1 MDRVSINHDHLDLAS
16 YGIFVYKLPYA
27 QSGTRN
33 SVVKESIVGNSYR
46 FPEKVKNLDSWAS
59 NDIKSFTVSN
69 NNRDDDYRESS
80 NISIKIDLGLM
91 KIKYLLNFPLH
102 LKILRKKIF
111 YNWKKVH
118 IFSQIRESYKIID
131 VITDAET
138 AFLFCPVIGFKNS
151 MSSVYII
158 DSDLDANLDDVETR
172 SNMVIRST
180 MSEGN
185 IGYARSIR
193 TNISSVKKALSQIN
207 TPLINPIIAVNSKTH
222 VSKVICE
229 SGMMKKA
236 RTIMVV
242 EPDNNEL
249 LSIINKK
256 DFPNHIELDKIHL
269 YSKDKFEISK
279 DFSKIYQIIFAFIML
294 NINLYYS
301 SKDVLMYL
309 RNKVLKNLFKGI

>member
-1 MDRVSINHDHLDLAS
+1 M
-16 YGIFVYKLPYA
+16 
-27 QSGTRN
+27 
-33 SVVKESIVGNSYR
+33 GNSYR

-91 KIKYLLNFPLH
+91 KIIFTKFSFTLEDS
-102 LKILRKKIF
+102 KKKDF

-138 AFLFCPVIGFKNS
+138 FLFCPVIGFKNS

-269 YSKDKFEISK
+269 YSK
-279 DFSKIYQIIFAFIML
+279 
-294 NINLYYS
+294 INLKFQRIFKNLSNYICFYYVKHKS
-301 SKDVLMYL
+301 ILFFKDVLMYL